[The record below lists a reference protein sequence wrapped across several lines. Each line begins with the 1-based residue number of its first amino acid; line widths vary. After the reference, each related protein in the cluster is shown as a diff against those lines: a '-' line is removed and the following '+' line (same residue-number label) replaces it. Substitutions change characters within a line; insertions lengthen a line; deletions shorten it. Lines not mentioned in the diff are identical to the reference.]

1 LVNCSVTVET
11 SEVVAIV
18 GPSGSGK
25 TTVLSIAG
33 LLLMPDAG
41 DVMIDGVSAG
51 DSQRLRRHLRRE
63 RVSWILQTTN
73 VLTGR
78 TVIDNVCL
86 PLYAQGLGKGEA
98 LERAVD
104 VLRDVAIA
112 EGMWRS
118 DVALLSGGERQRV
131 CIARA
136 LSVRPSVLLA
146 DEPTGHLDTA
156 TSAAVTDLMVSLA
169 IENGAAVLLAT
180 HDTQLAQAADSVLE
194 LQFGTLMRT
203 TGTS

>member
-1 LVNCSVTVET
+1 
-11 SEVVAIV
+11 
-18 GPSGSGK
+18 
-25 TTVLSIAG
+25 
-33 LLLMPDAG
+33 MPDAG